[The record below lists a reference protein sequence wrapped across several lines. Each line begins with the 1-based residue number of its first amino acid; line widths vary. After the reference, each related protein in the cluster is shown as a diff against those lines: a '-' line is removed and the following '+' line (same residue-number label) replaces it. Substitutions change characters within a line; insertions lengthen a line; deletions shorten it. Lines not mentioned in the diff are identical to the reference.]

1 MLFWYEKTDSLNARL
16 HGTACENPASPP
28 PAPRHDARV
37 AWGCPLN
44 TWSLPPT
51 AVGLL
56 GAVTLTHFGVVDPER
71 RTASWVSELTDT
83 KLRVEDCRTDLA
95 AMLARPR
102 VVFASLALL
111 TPWGNARELYRG
123 HKRRL
128 RL

>member
-1 MLFWYEKTDSLNARL
+1 MVPRAKIQ
-16 HGTACENPASPP
+16 PPP

-56 GAVTLTHFGVVDPER
+56 GAVALTHFGVVDPER

-102 VVFASLALL
+102 VAFAEPRTLKSFLQVKPTDILEIGKL
-111 TPWGNARELYRG
+111 I
-123 HKRRL
+123 
-128 RL
+128 

>member
-1 MLFWYEKTDSLNARL
+1 MVPRAKIQP
-16 HGTACENPASPP
+16 HPP